1 MANNKNLISM
11 ELIGREQEK
20 KILNN
25 LLTDNES
32 HFLAV
37 YGRRRIGK
45 TYLIRQYFEK
55 QMLFEVSG
63 INQKDREQQL
73 ENFWLTQYDFE
84 KIKREKPIT
93 WLQAFQNLKEYIS
106 SIKST
111 KKKVIFLD
119 EIAWF
124 ETPKSGF
131 LAALDKFWNMFCSK
145 RTDIIL
151 VICGSAASWIINK
164 VVNNKGGLHNRL
176 TCQIQLQAFDILETK
191 KYLSKRGIKLVNQDL
206 VKLFMCIGGI
216 PYYLRYFEKGTSV
229 DQFIDQLFFTENAH
243 LKNEFSN
250 LYALLF
256 KNHEFHV
263 QIVKVLAAK
272 NKGLT
277 RNEILKA
284 TKLTSG
290 GGFTTILTEL
300 ILCGF
305 IKEISPIGHKK
316 EDALYRLVD
325 EFSIFYFKFLISASK
340 KSNWQ
345 QFANSQIVKIW
356 QGYSFENFIIKH
368 INLIK
373 KQLGISGILSS
384 EYSWNFKGTSI
395 ENGTQIDL
403 IIDRN
408 DNCINIIEAKF
419 YNTAFEINKDYHKA
433 LIFKKELFIEKI
445 KTKKNVF
452 ITMVTLN
459 GVKSNEYY
467 LSAVSNQIKIDEL
480 LNL

>member
-1 MANNKNLISM
+1 M
-11 ELIGREQEK
+11 ELIGRENEK

-25 LLTDNES
+25 LLEDNES

-45 TYLIRQYFEK
+45 TYLIRQYFAK

-84 KIKREKPIT
+84 KIKREKPTT
-93 WLQAFQNLKEYIS
+93 WLQAFQNLKDYIL

-176 TCQIQLQAFDILETK
+176 NCQIQLQAFDILETK
-191 KYLSKRGIKLVNQDL
+191 KYLLKKGIKLVNQDL
-206 VKLFMCIGGI
+206 VKLYMCIGGI
-216 PYYLRYFEKGTSV
+216 PYYLRYFEKGISI

-250 LYALLF
+250 LYASLF

-263 QIVKVLAAK
+263 RIVKVLATK

-277 RNEILKA
+277 RNEILNA
-284 TKLTSG
+284 TKLSSG

-305 IKEISPIGHKK
+305 IKEINPIGHKK

-325 EFSIFYFKFLISASK
+325 EFSIFYFKFLITASK
-340 KSNWQ
+340 KSSWQ
-345 QFANSQIVKIW
+345 QFANSQQVKIW
-356 QGYSFENFIIKH
+356 QGYSFENFIFKH

-373 KQLGISGILSS
+373 KQLGINGILSN
-384 EYSWNFKGTSI
+384 EYSWNFKGTSS
-395 ENGTQIDL
+395 EDGSQIDL
-403 IIDRN
+403 VIDRN

-419 YNTAFEINKDYHKA
+419 YNTVFEINKDYHKA
-433 LIFKKELFIEKI
+433 LINKKELFIEKT
-445 KTKKNVF
+445 KTKKNIFV
-452 ITMVTLN
+452 TMVTLN
-459 GVKSNEYY
+459 GVKVNEYF
-467 LSAVSNQIKIDEL
+467 LSVISNQITTDQL